1 MYWSGFKI
9 FSSIFLPSFMLVNN
23 AFKKKTKSN
32 VELFIK
38 NTLLNF
44 ILGNI

>member
-23 AFKKKTKSN
+23 AFKKTKSN

>member
-9 FSSIFLPSFMLVNN
+9 FPSIFLPSFMLVNN
-23 AFKKKTKSN
+23 AFKKQRAMLN
-32 VELFIK
+32 YLLK